1 MSARTNLRR
10 ALSTIDDAK
19 SALNR
24 AKQTGDENA
33 ATQIR
38 RALSELDDAET
49 KIKRAI
55 RELPDE

>member
-1 MSARTNLRR
+1 LSAKTNLRR
-10 ALSTIDDAK
+10 ALATIDDARR
-19 SALNR
+19 ALNR
-24 AKQTGDENA
+24 ARYTEDEQA
-33 ATQIR
+33 AVNVR